1 MNEVVLELERLQKA
15 FGALVVTD
23 RVDLDL
29 RRGECHALIGPN
41 GAGKSTLIHQ
51 ISGVLQPDA
60 GRIAFEGRDVTEL
73 SQSERAV
80 AGLGRS
86 FQITSIL
93 PEFTVLE
100 NVALAAQMRA
110 GSSMRFFARADRET
124 ALNDAAMQALSRIG
138 LAPRAGMVAG
148 ELSYGEKRLL
158 ELAIAIAGQPRALLL
173 DEPMA
178 GMGRAESES
187 LTETLLELKS
197 HYPMLLIEH
206 DMEAVFRLA
215 DRVSVLVAG
224 AIVATGTP
232 DEVRAD
238 PRARAA
244 YLGDDHTEGAA

>member
-1 MNEVVLELERLQKA
+1 MSEVVLRLEGLRKA

-23 RVDLDL
+23 GIDLEL

-60 GRIAFEGRDVTEL
+60 GRIFFEGRDVTPL

-100 NVALAAQMRA
+100 NVALAAQMRD
-110 GSSMRFFARADRET
+110 GSSFRFFRPAAREARLNARAME
-124 ALNDAAMQALSRIG
+124 ALEVIG
-138 LAPRAGMVAG
+138 LAARAPVVANT
-148 ELSYGEKRLL
+148 LSHGEKRLL
-158 ELAIAIAGQPRALLL
+158 ELAIAIAGRPHALLL

-178 GMGRAESES
+178 GMGRAECGV
-187 LTETLLELKS
+187 LTDTLLELKA
-197 HYPMLLIEH
+197 HYPVLLIEH

-224 AIVATGTP
+224 AIVASGTP
-232 DEVRAD
+232 EEVRVD
-238 PRARAA
+238 PQARAA
-244 YLGDDHTEGAA
+244 YLGEDHVSAP

>member
-1 MNEVVLELERLQKA
+1 MAEPVLKLSGLRKA

-23 RVDLDL
+23 GIDLEL
-29 RRGECHALIGPN
+29 RSGECHALIGPN

-60 GRIAFEGRDVTEL
+60 GRIAFEGRDVTGL
-73 SQSERAV
+73 SLAERAV

-100 NVALAAQMRA
+100 NVALAAQVRA
-110 GSSMRFFARADRET
+110 GSSFRFFARAAGDP
-124 ALNDAAMQALSRIG
+124 ALNAAAMEALARIG
-138 LAPRAGMVAG
+138 LANRATAVAG

-158 ELAIAIAGQPRALLL
+158 ELAIALAGRPRALLL

-178 GMGRAESES
+178 GMGRAESAG
-187 LTETLLELKS
+187 LIDTLLDLKAQ
-197 HYPMLLIEH
+197 YPMLLIEH

-224 AIVATGTP
+224 AIVAAGTP

-238 PRARAA
+238 PKARAA

>member
-1 MNEVVLELERLQKA
+1 MSEIVLQLSGLRKA

-23 RVDLDL
+23 GIDLDL
-29 RRGECHALIGPN
+29 RRGECHGLIGPN

-60 GRIAFEGRDVTEL
+60 GRISFEGRDVTRL

-100 NVALAAQMRA
+100 NVALAAQRRD
-110 GSSMRFFARADRET
+110 GTSFRFFRPAAREAP
-124 ALNDAAMQALSRIG
+124 LNDRALEALEVIG
-138 LAPRAGMVAG
+138 LASRAGAMAAT
-148 ELSYGEKRLL
+148 LSHGEKRLL
-158 ELAIAIAGQPRALLL
+158 ELAIAIAGEPRALLL

-178 GMGRAESES
+178 GMGRAETAA
-187 LTETLLELKS
+187 LTDTLLGLKAT
-197 HYPMLLIEH
+197 YPILLIEH

-224 AIVATGTP
+224 AIVASGAP
-232 DEVRAD
+232 AEVRAD

-244 YLGDDHTEGAA
+244 YLGEDHVAAA

>member
-1 MNEVVLELERLQKA
+1 MSDVVLSLQALRKA

-23 RVDLDL
+23 GIDLDL
-29 RRGECHALIGPN
+29 RAGECHALIGPN

-51 ISGVLQPDA
+51 ISGLLQPDS
-60 GRIAFEGRDVTEL
+60 GRITFEGRDVTAL
-73 SQSERAV
+73 SQAERAV

-100 NVALAAQMRA
+100 NVALAAQRRN
-110 GSSMRFFARADRET
+110 GSSFRFFRPAAHEAR
-124 ALNDAAMQALSRIG
+124 LNDRAMDALTVIG
-138 LAPRAGMVAG
+138 LAARAGTVASH
-148 ELSYGEKRLL
+148 LSHGDKRLL
-158 ELAIAIAGQPRALLL
+158 ELAIAIAAQPRALLL

-178 GMGRAESES
+178 GMGRAESDT
-187 LTETLLELKS
+187 LTRTLMALKAT
-197 HYPMLLIEH
+197 YPILLIEH

-232 DEVRAD
+232 AEVRVD
-238 PRARAA
+238 PVARAA
-244 YLGDDHTEGAA
+244 YLGEDHVETA